1 MSTSFSSPVLSV
13 TKDNAKISP
22 ALFEHIVENNRLG
35 YSEQEIAALIQN
47 RGNDFERLIRG
58 YHGDKGF
65 HGTRAINDF
74 QRHWPTFF
82 HRAEKDA
89 LLALYD
95 FRNEKTGDCFP
106 SEKKIAEKASYSPR
120 QISRAK
126 KGLIEKRIIH
136 WIRRF
141 NGSNVYQL
149 DDASLAIAVVIG
161 KLLDQHMMELEA
173 IKREEM
179 EGPSHGIDIM
189 AMAIDRDA
197 LPIDKTSGP
206 IDMVAIPSGHEGSLT
221 SNRTSKS
228 TSNSNSLPNQINTI
242 PHSANGG
249 YSFDEDERE
258 DLISRLVAEG
268 KWAEVI
274 GVATGQ
280 ALSTTSESV
289 LTEYCSTSYEFDE
302 ALEEVLSSPKYQGL
316 RDNANADALLDAA
329 IKNSQRRYSMY
340 QRSLNGDMRAG
351 IEKCSALFEDGAI
364 VKEYPYPSLCTSLWD
379 ALIRQSV
386 IVTEFWSQNGR
397 VWQTED
403 KYEIKNVAK
412 WLAENRGEYKAE
424 LFKDCRYIG
433 EELG

>member
-1 MSTSFSSPVLSV
+1 MNSSFTSPVLSV

-35 YSEQEIAALIQN
+35 YSEQEIVALIQE
-47 RGNDFERLIRG
+47 RGNDFERLVRG

-82 HRAEKDA
+82 RRAEKDA

-126 KGLIEKRIIH
+126 KGLIDKKIIR

-141 NGSNVYQL
+141 NGSNIYWL

-161 KLLDQHMMELEA
+161 KLLDQRMMELEA

-197 LPIDKTSGP
+197 LPIDKKSDP
-206 IDMVAIPSGHEGSLT
+206 MDMMAIPSGHEGSLT
-221 SNRTSKS
+221 SNRTSNE
-228 TSNSNSLPNQINTI
+228 TSNSNSLPNQINII
-242 PHSANGG
+242 PHSANEG

-258 DLISRLVAEG
+258 DLISTLIAGR
-268 KWAEVI
+268 KWEEAI

-280 ALSTTSESV
+280 GLSTTSMAV
-289 LTEYCSTSYEFDE
+289 LSEYRSTSHEFDE

-316 RDNANADALLDAA
+316 RDNANADALLEAA

-351 IEKCSALFEDGAI
+351 IEKCSALFEDGAT
-364 VKEYPYPSLCTSLWD
+364 VKEYSYPSLCTSLWD

>member
-1 MSTSFSSPVLSV
+1 MNSSSTSPVLSV

-82 HRAEKDA
+82 RRAEKDA

-228 TSNSNSLPNQINTI
+228 TSNPNSLPNQINII
-242 PHSANGG
+242 PHSANEG

-268 KWAEVI
+268 KWAEAI

-351 IEKCSALFEDGAI
+351 IEKFSALFEDGAT

>member
-1 MSTSFSSPVLSV
+1 MSTSFTSPVLSV
-13 TKDNAKISP
+13 TKANAKISP
-22 ALFEHIVENNRLG
+22 ALFGHIVENNRLG
-35 YSEQEIAALIQN
+35 YSEREIAALIQK
-47 RGNDFERLIRG
+47 RGGDFERQVRG

-65 HGTRAINDF
+65 HGTRAVNDL
-74 QRHWPTFF
+74 QRYWPTFF
-82 HRAEKDA
+82 RRAEKDA
-89 LLALYD
+89 LLAFYD

-106 SEKKIAEKASYSPR
+106 SEKKIAEKASYSAR

-126 KGLIEKRIIH
+126 KGLIEKQIIR

-141 NGSNVYQL
+141 NGSNIYWL

-161 KLLDQHMMELEA
+161 KLLDQRMKELEA

-197 LPIDKTSGP
+197 LPVDKTSGP

-228 TSNSNSLPNQINTI
+228 TSNSNSRHNQINTI
-242 PHSANGG
+242 PHSMNEG

-258 DLISRLVAEG
+258 DLMSRLVAER
-268 KWAEVI
+268 KWEEAI
-274 GVATGQ
+274 GAATGQ
-280 ALSTTSESV
+280 GLSTTSIAV
-289 LTEYCSTSYEFDE
+289 LSEYSSTSYEFDE
-302 ALEEVLSSPKYQGL
+302 ALEEVLSSPKYQAL
-316 RDNANADALLDAA
+316 RDHTNADAILEAA

-351 IEKCSALFEDGAI
+351 IEKCSALFEDGAT
-364 VKEYPYPSLCTSLWD
+364 VKVYPYPSLCTSLWD
-379 ALIRQSV
+379 ALIRQRV
-386 IVTEFWSQNGR
+386 IATDFWSQNGR

-403 KYEIKNVAK
+403 KYEIKNVTK
-412 WLAENRGEYKAE
+412 WLAENRSEYKAE
-424 LFKDCRYIG
+424 LFKEGRYIG